1 MNKVYKIEQ
10 LTDSGPIML
19 EETESQKL
27 DELESSQLIVE
38 NTNNILIG
46 IFTDE
51 YLEFVKQ
58 LLTKHNIE
66 FTITDLTSVMEC

>member
-1 MNKVYKIEQ
+1 MDKVYKIEQ
-10 LTDSGPIML
+10 LTNSGPIML
-19 EETESQKL
+19 EESESEMFRKL
-27 DELESSQLIVE
+27 EDSQHIIE
-38 NTNNILIG
+38 NTENVLVG

-66 FTITDLTSVMEC
+66 FTITDLTANMEC

>member
-1 MNKVYKIEQ
+1 MDKVYKIEQ

-19 EETESQKL
+19 EESESEMFRKL
-27 DELESSQLIVE
+27 EDSQHIIE
-38 NTNNILIG
+38 NTHNVLVG

-66 FTITDLTSVMEC
+66 FTITDLPANMEC